1 MKPIYRVLSACLA
14 ILFAAP
20 AKAQSNYPVKP
31 IKIVVPYAAGGSPD
45 TWTRIVVKGLE
56 PRIGQTVIVENKAG
70 GNSTIGVGYT
80 AKSAPDGYTIGY
92 GTNSGTS
99 SARALFKTLPYD
111 PINDLSGII
120 ITQNSYLALVV
131 RNEERGNTLAQFL
144 DKVRRDPKSY
154 SVGSAS
160 TTMEI
165 LNAMIESKI
174 QKCVVDSAHG
184 SVIYTLGTFGCF
196 KVQSSPADI
205 FCAAAIDGKEDFDY
219 GALSQ
224 KSSFDVF
231 DVLKKEIKPLTLMDA
246 FLIQMNRMTC
256 TVKSSSM
263 EAQCAHRPPV
273 FAPGTVANCVVTR
286 DQE

>member
-92 GTNSGTS
+92 GKNSGTS

-165 LNAMIESKI
+165 LNAMIES
-174 QKCVVDSAHG
+174 AG
-184 SVIYTLGTFGCF
+184 
-196 KVQSSPADI
+196 KVQLALARYASPAP
-205 FCAAAIDGKEDFDY
+205 
-219 GALSQ
+219 Q
-224 KSSFDVF
+224 
-231 DVLKKEIKPLTLMDA
+231 
-246 FLIQMNRMTC
+246 
-256 TVKSSSM
+256 
-263 EAQCAHRPPV
+263 
-273 FAPGTVANCVVTR
+273 VADLLGGRT
-286 DQE
+286 